1 MKQAHPD
8 KDKLRVGLIEDD
20 KTQRRYWEVLLKG
33 QSYVDSVT
41 TWASAELFFADA
53 RHPDMD
59 LMLVDLGLPGE
70 DGLNV
75 VQQLQTTL
83 PNTRTIILTSS
94 TEPSDVFATI
104 RAGASGYL
112 VKQASP
118 EVLLT
123 NLEVV
128 LQNGMTFSP
137 SIAKLVVEQYLTTES
152 NASANAKSF
161 GIETLTE
168 RELTVLE
175 LIEQFGSAKEAAFHI
190 GLSHETVRVHL
201 KSIYKKLQVNSKTA
215 AVELFQRRVTR

>member
-1 MKQAHPD
+1 
-8 KDKLRVGLIEDD
+8 
-20 KTQRRYWEVLLKG
+20 
-33 QSYVDSVT
+33 
-41 TWASAELFFADA
+41 
-53 RHPDMD
+53 
-59 LMLVDLGLPGE
+59 LPS
-70 DGLNV
+70 
-75 VQQLQTTL
+75 
-83 PNTRTIILTSS
+83 TRTIILTSS

-152 NASANAKSF
+152 NAAATPKSS
-161 GIETLTE
+161 GIENLTE

-215 AVELFQRRVTR
+215 AVELFQRRAIH

>member
-1 MKQAHPD
+1 MK
-8 KDKLRVGLIEDD
+8 KTTTDKLHVGLIEDD
-20 KTQRRYWEVLLKG
+20 KTQRRYWEMLLKG
-33 QSYVDSVT
+33 QSYVGTVK
-41 TWASAELFFADA
+41 TWASAELFFADEQH
-53 RHPDMD
+53 RDMD

-75 VQQLQTTL
+75 VQQVHATL

-137 SIAKLVVEQYLTTES
+137 SIAKLVVEQYLTAES
-152 NASANAKSF
+152 MVSETAKSF
-161 GIETLTE
+161 GIEALTD

-175 LIEQFGSAKEAAFHI
+175 LLEQHGSAKETAFHI

-201 KSIYKKLQVNSKTA
+201 KNIYKKLQVNSKAA
-215 AVELFQRRVTR
+215 AVECLKRRVPL

>member
-1 MKQAHPD
+1 MKQAPPQ
-8 KDKLRVGLIEDD
+8 KLRVGLVEDD

-33 QSYVDSVT
+33 QSYVASVK
-41 TWASAELFFADA
+41 TWESAELFFADTHH
-53 RHPDMD
+53 RDMD
-59 LMLVDLGLPGE
+59 LVLVDLGLPGE

-75 VQQLQTTL
+75 VQHLQTTL
-83 PNTRTIILTSS
+83 PSTRTIVLTSS
-94 TEPSDVFATI
+94 TEPSDVFATL

-152 NASANAKSF
+152 SASAAIKSS
-161 GIETLTE
+161 GIENLTE
-168 RELTVLE
+168 REFTVLE
-175 LIEQFGSAKEAAFHI
+175 LIEQFGSAKEAAHQI

-201 KSIYKKLQVNSKTA
+201 KNIYKKLQVNSKTA
-215 AVELFQRRVTR
+215 AVELFQRRAIH